1 MKIMARETNYGTRID
16 YILVTPGL
24 LPWIKHGDIQPS
36 LKGSDHCPTYV
47 DLHDS
52 IVDGNG
58 QTRLLREEMKCVKDE
73 RRAPPRLASKN
84 WDEYSGKQKLLSSFF
99 GKGGPKATDAAASS
113 KSVDLSLLA
122 TTKTSSQSG
131 VGAPSEPTTL
141 DAAVQSKS
149 ESAAPSQRAPAPTAV
164 SISASETDAT
174 TATSSSITSSQS
186 SSSAKTPLKRKSQA
200 LSNSGGSDAYDAVI
214 PKKSKGKAATPAKD
228 KEKAAQKSIATFFGK
243 PPPIKSGGQP
253 TPKEIVVVD
262 DSDGDNHQDLDA
274 DFQLALKLSQEEAS
288 GLPASQNT
296 LASSRAVD
304 PAETKAAW
312 SSMFAKVEPPRCTV
326 HDEPAK
332 EFTVNKTG
340 PNKGK
345 TFFVC
350 ARLVLPYGSSASLTP
365 SLQTSR
371 SRLRQGTHRET
382 QIRSRSSLQVRL
394 LHVD

>member
-1 MKIMARETNYGTRID
+1 
-16 YILVTPGL
+16 
-24 LPWIKHGDIQPS
+24 
-36 LKGSDHCPTYV
+36 
-47 DLHDS
+47 
-52 IVDGNG
+52 
-58 QTRLLREEMKCVKDE
+58 MKCVTDE

-99 GKGGPKATDAAASS
+99 GKGGPKATDVTASS
-113 KSVDLSLLA
+113 KPVDLSLLA

-141 DAAVQSKS
+141 DADAQSKS
-149 ESAAPSQRAPAPTAV
+149 ESAAPSQRAPASTV
-164 SISASETDAT
+164 ISISASETDPT

-200 LSNSGGSDAYDAVI
+200 MSNSGGSDAYDAVI

-228 KEKAAQKSIATFFGK
+228 KGKEKAAQKSIATFFGK
-243 PPPIKSGGQP
+243 PPPTKSGGQP

-262 DSDGDNHQDLDA
+262 DSDGDSHQDLDA
-274 DFQLALKLSQEEAS
+274 DFQLALKLLQEEAS

-350 ARLVLPYGSSASLTP
+350 ARLVLPYDSSASLTP

-371 SRLRQGTHRET
+371 SRL
-382 QIRSRSSLQVRL
+382 
-394 LHVD
+394 

>member
-52 IVDGNG
+52 IVDTNG
-58 QTRLLREEMKCVKDE
+58 QTRLLREEMKCLKDE
-73 RRAPPRLASKN
+73 RRSPPRLASKN

-113 KSVDLSLLA
+113 KSINLSLLA
-122 TTKTSSQSG
+122 TTETSSQSRAVALG
-131 VGAPSEPTTL
+131 GAATSDS
-141 DAAVQSKS
+141 DADVQSN
-149 ESAAPSQRAPAPTAV
+149 SAGPSQRAPTAV
-164 SISASETDAT
+164 SISAPETDPT
-174 TATSSSITSSQS
+174 TTTPSSITSSQS
-186 SSSAKTPLKRKSQA
+186 SSSARTPLKRKSQA
-200 LSNSGGSDAYDAVI
+200 LSNSAASDAYDAVV

-228 KEKAAQKSIATFFGK
+228 KGKEKAAQKSIATFFGK
-243 PPPIKSGGQP
+243 PPPTKSGGQP

-312 SSMFAKVEPPRCTV
+312 SNMFAKVEPPRCTV

-350 ARLVLPYGSSASLTP
+350 SRLVLPRGWRASLTLP
-365 SLQTSR
+365 LQTSR
-371 SRLRQGTHRET
+371 SRLRQGTH
-382 QIRSRSSLQVRL
+382 
-394 LHVD
+394 